1 LLVLKGA
8 CPEGQEIQAFQEGKT
23 MITLHVVT
31 TLLLFLPF
39 WLLTDPMLRTE
50 NAMLKSV
57 HMLGVFFM
65 SGTLV
70 TQLAGHLT
78 S

>member
-1 LLVLKGA
+1 
-8 CPEGQEIQAFQEGKT
+8 
-23 MITLHVVT
+23 MITLHVVS

-50 NAMLKSV
+50 NAIFKSV
-57 HMLGVFFM
+57 HMLGVFFI